1 MIGIFDDWF
10 ASNESEISR
19 RRHHFRC
26 LAAKL
31 FSTENQPREKSLV
44 RRARDLSFARLR
56 QRPIVPA
63 RSDVSDGAA
72 DNSIKSIDLT
82 FIICWID
89 GLRAAILG
97 WKPNGASS

>member
-19 RRHHFRC
+19 RCHHFRC
-26 LAAKL
+26 LAANF
-31 FSTENQPREKSLV
+31 FSTENQPRGKSLV
-44 RRARDLSFARLR
+44 RRARSLIRSTSEASS
-56 QRPIVPA
+56 RP
-63 RSDVSDGAA
+63 GAIGRFGWCC
-72 DNSIKSIDLT
+72 NSSVKSIDST